1 MRNLSNIRFI
11 AIYRRPTP
19 KDGISFTSFL
29 SQSASSNSSRRY
41 HNSRKYCNL
50 SIRVKSGRMRSWF
63 FSNPPSLSSVSS
75 NFLWT
80 SYAVIVAG
88 IVGVSNGTSWSV
100 ANCEMEQNLKDN
112 AYNDYEKREDE
123 EEEDEDWSDLPPEDE
138 DTEDECPLC
147 RFMKK
152 SPCGN
157 HFRRWQM
164 CVDRYRESGDFAEKC
179 SKETIGLGRCSETHS
194 LGLFDLIAES
204 DDSSSEDD
212 GKIKE

>member
-1 MRNLSNIRFI
+1 
-11 AIYRRPTP
+11 
-19 KDGISFTSFL
+19 
-29 SQSASSNSSRRY
+29 
-41 HNSRKYCNL
+41 
-50 SIRVKSGRMRSWF
+50 
-63 FSNPPSLSSVSS
+63 
-75 NFLWT
+75 
-80 SYAVIVAG
+80 VIVAG
-88 IVGVSNGTSWSV
+88 IVGVSNGTISSV
-100 ANCEMEQNLKDN
+100 ANCKMEQNLKDN
-112 AYNDYEKREDE
+112 ANNDYEKSE

-164 CVDRYRESGDFAEKC
+164 CVDRYREGGDFAEKC

-194 LGLFDLIAES
+194 LGLFDLVAES

-212 GKIKE
+212 GEIKE